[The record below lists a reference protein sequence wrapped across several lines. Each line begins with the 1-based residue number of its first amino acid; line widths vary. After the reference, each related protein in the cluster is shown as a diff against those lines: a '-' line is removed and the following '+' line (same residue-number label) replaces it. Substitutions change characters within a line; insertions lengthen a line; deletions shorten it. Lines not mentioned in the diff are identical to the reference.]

1 MVSPLSRSVSVINCP
16 RVELSSLFN
25 HMVSLLLASS
35 NSPILVNSEGFYPI
49 IFLYGFILCFTM
61 TVSVFIWSLSS
72 TPSVLVFLEGSSLAD
87 LLFLISSSL
96 LFCGFPAQI
105 LAVNFTCC
113 YFHRFFL
120 YYLKLDFS
128 IVFMLTQ
135 CLLLYLYCLFT
146 FSLLFLFLF
155 TLFVPHRF
163 VYFISAGN
171 FINRKEIS
179 SST

>member
-16 RVELSSLFN
+16 RVELSSLFKY
-25 HMVSLLLASS
+25 MVSLLLASS
-35 NSPILVNSEGFYPI
+35 NSPILVNFE
-49 IFLYGFILCFTM
+49 
-61 TVSVFIWSLSS
+61 
-72 TPSVLVFLEGSSLAD
+72 VFLSNYPLIWISLWWYLFYMVS
-87 LLFLISSSL
+87 LLYTFSFGFPERVLASWFSVLISSSL

-179 SST
+179 SSP

>member
-72 TPSVLVFLEGSSLAD
+72 TPSVLVFLRGSSLAD
-87 LLFLISSSL
+87 HCFDFFFPTLLWVSRSNFGGYFHLLLFL
-96 LFCGFPAQI
+96 P
-105 LAVNFTCC
+105 
-113 YFHRFFL
+113 FFL
-120 YYLKLDFS
+120 VSPQF
-128 IVFMLTQ
+128 
-135 CLLLYLYCLFT
+135 
-146 FSLLFLFLF
+146 
-155 TLFVPHRF
+155 
-163 VYFISAGN
+163 
-171 FINRKEIS
+171 
-179 SST
+179 